1 MPDSGNIE
9 TGTYPDISVLSGQPL
24 TAALFVVEEHKAERK
39 IAMRWNQ
46 IEGNWKPF
54 HGHHALGEPTN
65 DETKQ
70 SAGKREILL
79 GKLQEGLGIAQ
90 DKAEKRGEDFGK
102 ASRGCFYI
110 F

>member
-1 MPDSGNIE
+1 MWFFQCADKAIDHPRAKARGCQVVFQN
-9 TGTYPDISVLSGQPL
+9 DIWKRWPL
-24 TAALFVVEEHKAERK
+24 T
-39 IAMRWNQ
+39 
-46 IEGNWKPF
+46 F

-70 SAGKREILL
+70 SAAGKREILL
-79 GKLQEGLGIAQ
+79 GKLQEGFGIAQ
-90 DKAEKRGEDFGK
+90 DEAVKQGEDVGK